1 MKKVLSALLA
11 AALIFSLAACGKG
24 QHGGDEQDG
33 LPGNAEL
40 SEPASDLSE
49 ESNVPSPPPRGTG
62 PSRLGPQPP
71 VLKIHDSSCMGI
83 EANVGTYSWTYNN
96 WDGTWTSVEADSSHP
111 LERQEFL
118 TPMTTA
124 DATVELYFDVQ
135 PEKFTVRCWSDACWG
150 MMDTLEGAAQWEGN
164 TLELREGGYIYEVIA
179 EWTGEDLTSG
189 GTVSYAFYV
198 VRDLHL
204 HMSAL
209 RPETVEDP
217 VSGFCGNTMTTVHLD
232 GQDYAFAGS
241 DSVSLTAILINLQYD
256 PNKICNCMPEF
267 SVSTEDG
274 TKYGVNLS
282 ECYVRCDDGQA
293 DLTVEQIH
301 RVREILENQ
310 T

>member
-1 MKKVLSALLA
+1 MKRTIAALLA
-11 AALIFSLAACGKG
+11 AVLILSLAACGMG

-83 EANVGTYSWTYNN
+83 DANVGTYSWTYNN

-118 TPMTTA
+118 APMTTA
-124 DATVELYFDVQ
+124 DSTVELCFDVQ

-150 MMDTLEGAAQWEGN
+150 MMDTLEADARCNGN

-179 EWTGEDLTSG
+179 EWTGEDLSSG
-189 GTVSYAFYV
+189 GTVSYAFY
-198 VRDLHL
+198 
-204 HMSAL
+204 A
-209 RPETVEDP
+209 
-217 VSGFCGNTMTTVHLD
+217 
-232 GQDYAFAGS
+232 
-241 DSVSLTAILINLQYD
+241 
-256 PNKICNCMPEF
+256 
-267 SVSTEDG
+267 
-274 TKYGVNLS
+274 
-282 ECYVRCDDGQA
+282 
-293 DLTVEQIH
+293 
-301 RVREILENQ
+301 VREVAVWCQ
-310 T
+310 